1 MRPKCI
7 VLDEATAMLDPRGR
21 REVMRTVRALNREH
35 GTTVV
40 FITHFMDEAV
50 QANRVVVVN
59 EGRILLDGV
68 PGQVFSNV
76 ALLKSVGLDV
86 PQVTELLYSLGQEG
100 FTFPPDILT
109 VEDCVSQLTRLLPQ
123 P

>member
-1 MRPKCI
+1 M
-7 VLDEATAMLDPRGR
+7 
-21 REVMRTVRALNREH
+21 
-35 GTTVV
+35 V
-40 FITHFMDEAV
+40 FITNFMDEAV
-50 QANRVVVVN
+50 QANLVVVVK